1 MGRAPLLAMA
11 TAGLLAMALSSPL
24 SGAPWV
30 DRYRFWLEDP
40 RAPSE
45 TPAEIEPGPGRRWSW
60 RAQRRANRRR
70 TALERATAAEPAGT
84 GEIAAGDGT
93 ARGAGLT
100 FRDQPYAT
108 PDPAGRRRFDI
119 SLPGRCPGPIPL
131 VVWIHG
137 DTWRDGSKADCQ
149 VTWLVLEGYAVARIG
164 YRTTDIARFP
174 AQLDDCRL
182 AIAEIV
188 RRADEWGLDPTSVA
202 VIGHGAGGHLAA
214 LVGLADDPSEEDGT
228 LSVGVTP
235 KAVGIISA
243 PTDLPSL
250 GTDHDR
256 PRSPASLLV
265 GGPLPEVR
273 EAALRASPL
282 WHVSPDDPP
291 CLEIHGTAD
300 PSIPVDQAVRFDAAL
315 RSVGVPSTLLLL
327 DRIGHSP
334 SMTRDSVAGR
344 ALLEFLDATLRP
356 TASPPPEDTD
366 APATP

>member
-1 MGRAPLLAMA
+1 MA
-11 TAGLLAMALSSPL
+11 TAGLFAVAVASPL
-24 SGAPWV
+24 SAAPWE
-30 DRYRFWLEDP
+30 DRYRYWLEDP

-45 TPAEIEPGPGRRWSW
+45 TPAEIEAAPARRWSW

-70 TALERATAAEPAGT
+70 TALERATAADPEAAAA
-84 GEIAAGDGT
+84 IAPGDAT

-137 DTWRDGSKADCQ
+137 DTWRDGSKADCP
-149 VTWLVLEGYAVARIG
+149 VTWLTLEGYAVASIG

-174 AQLDDCRL
+174 AQLDDCRAAL
-182 AIAEIV
+182 AEIV
-188 RRADEWGLDPTSVA
+188 RRGEEWGLDPTRIA
-202 VIGHGAGGHLAA
+202 VIGQGGGGHLAA
-214 LVGLADDPSEEDGT
+214 LVGLANMYSDDGAT
-228 LSVGVTP
+228 VGATP
-235 KAVGIISA
+235 EAVGIISA

-250 GTDHDR
+250 GADHDR

-291 CLEIHGTAD
+291 CLVIHGTAD

-327 DRIGHSP
+327 DRVGHSP
-334 SMTRDSVAGR
+334 KITRDSSAGR

-356 TASPPPEDTD
+356 ATVPMPEDSD